1 MITLQI
7 SQRTSTNRYLRKIIL
22 FRFAEAKKRDD
33 MSEKNQRFIFFAYIS
48 SRIL

>member
-22 FRFAEAKKRDD
+22 FRFAEAKKE
-33 MSEKNQRFIFFAYIS
+33 MICQKKSALHFFCLYLVKNF
-48 SRIL
+48 